1 MNSAA
6 WQEGFVRL
14 VFIAVSAIHLLP
26 ASGLLGQRVLE
37 RAYGV
42 VLSSPD
48 LMVLMQHRALMFAL
62 LGVASGLAAW
72 QPAWRL
78 PVGLAAL
85 VSMAGF
91 VLIAWA
97 TPHGAAIQRVVW
109 VDAAL
114 LPLLL
119 VAMAWVWRSA

>member
-1 MNSAA
+1 MSPAA

-14 VFIAVSAIHLLP
+14 VFLAIGVIHLLP
-26 ASGLLGQRVLE
+26 ATGVVGQRVLE

-42 VLSSPD
+42 ALTSPD
-48 LMVLMQHRALMFAL
+48 LVVLMQHRALMFAL
-62 LGVASGLAAW
+62 LGVASAVAAC
-72 QPAWRL
+72 QPALRV
-78 PVGLAAL
+78 PVGIAAL
-85 VSMAGF
+85 ASMLGF
-91 VLIAWA
+91 VLIAGA

-119 VAMAWVWRSA
+119 VAMALVWRSA